1 MPTGS
6 KDYKQIC
13 QNFDWIFISNFT
25 KSDDDS
31 SDTIRRFISFIDIS
45 YAEKTKVKFFTNQFD
60 IANLYEGF
68 KLEILWNRCVSRLSE
83 MQTYEYLKDD

>member
-25 KSDDDS
+25 TSDDDS
-31 SDTIRRFISFIDIS
+31 SDIIRRFISFIDIS
-45 YAEKTKVKFFTNQFD
+45 YAEKTKVKFFTNHLD
-60 IANLYEGF
+60 IANLYKGF

-83 MQTYEYLKDD
+83 MQTYKYLKDD